1 MHLYWTIKCTAQ
13 AIWTTSTGLPTDL
26 QTQSTVCGVFS
37 LIYSYIY
44 IYIMINLSHRDE
56 CLGPRSSNL
65 LQWNCRHNWLCT
77 ADFTRRRNQQ
87 GRLHGELCKHVIHS
101 YLMTEEAAGIGWV
114 AGECCD
120 FSEAE
125 LTEASVHACKSWLI
139 IHDLSLTESMHRCLE
154 GNPSHTHAC
163 MCDAI
168 RGDAQ
173 TNIFT

>member
-1 MHLYWTIKCTAQ
+1 MYSSGYLNNQHRISDWLADPVDSSRGIF
-13 AIWTTSTGLPTDL
+13 SDL
-26 QTQSTVCGVFS
+26 F
-37 LIYSYIY
+37 L
-44 IYIMINLSHRDE
+44 YIMINLSHRDE
-56 CLGPRSSNL
+56 CLGLRSSNL

-114 AGECCD
+114 VGECCD

-163 MCDAI
+163 TS
-168 RGDAQ
+168 GGSGLYY
-173 TNIFT
+173 